1 MAGGNGSPD
10 YGSAENMALGFGVFA
25 IVVVLQR
32 FGKGFI
38 KNSAILI
45 ALVVGYV
52 IAGFM
57 GMLDFSS
64 IKEAS
69 WVSVPMPWQFDV
81 KFSLSA
87 SVSFIILFI
96 YSGLQIIGNGNGV
109 TIACFDRSATDKETS
124 GGIMADAV
132 GSLFAAIFNCLD
144 VDRDLRVKRYLERD
158 ELNYKNVAECI
169 RRIDD
174 DDNRAFKGYEDWVQY
189 VITTF
194 NSEYTTRQVEKIIYG
209 E

>member
-1 MAGGNGSPD
+1 MHKIYALLGGACVGKDTVRKMLLEKHEDLVEATSHTTRPMRATENGSE
-10 YGSAENMALGFGVFA
+10 YY
-25 IVVVLQR
+25 
-32 FGKGFI
+32 FI
-38 KNSAILI
+38 DVDEFRSMYEAGEFVETRTYE
-45 ALVVGYV
+45 VVGDKPGEMETWYYGYTV
-52 IAGFM
+52 EEIDKKLRQGNILMIVDLQGF
-57 GMLDFSS
+57 
-64 IKEAS
+64 KE
-69 WVSVPMPWQFDV
+69 F
-81 KFSLSA
+81 KE
-87 SVSFIILFI
+87 I
-96 YSGLQIIGNGNGV
+96 YEDRCIG
-109 TIACFDRSATDKETS
+109 IY
-124 GGIMADAV
+124 
-132 GSLFAAIFNCLD
+132 LD

>member
-1 MAGGNGSPD
+1 MHKIYALLGGACVGKDTVRKMLLEKHEDLVEATSHTTRPMRATENGSEYYFID
-10 YGSAENMALGFGVFA
+10 VDEFRNMYEAGEFVET
-25 IVVVLQR
+25 R
-32 FGKGFI
+32 TYE
-38 KNSAILI
+38 
-45 ALVVGYV
+45 VVGDKPGEMETWYYGYTV
-52 IAGFM
+52 EEIDKKLAQGNILMIVDLQGF
-57 GMLDFSS
+57 
-64 IKEAS
+64 KE
-69 WVSVPMPWQFDV
+69 F
-81 KFSLSA
+81 KE
-87 SVSFIILFI
+87 I
-96 YSGLQIIGNGNGV
+96 YEDRCIG
-109 TIACFDRSATDKETS
+109 IY
-124 GGIMADAV
+124 
-132 GSLFAAIFNCLD
+132 LD

>member
-1 MAGGNGSPD
+1 MEYKLYALLGGACTGKDTVRKMLLEKHEDLIEATSHTTRPMRATETGNEYYFIDVDEFRNMYEAGEFVETRT
-10 YGSAENMALGFGVFA
+10 YE
-25 IVVVLQR
+25 
-32 FGKGFI
+32 
-38 KNSAILI
+38 
-45 ALVVGYV
+45 VVGDKPGEMETWYYGYTV
-52 IAGFM
+52 DEINTKLVRGNILMIVDLQGF
-57 GMLDFSS
+57 
-64 IKEAS
+64 KE
-69 WVSVPMPWQFDV
+69 F
-81 KFSLSA
+81 KE
-87 SVSFIILFI
+87 I
-96 YSGLQIIGNGNGV
+96 YK
-109 TIACFDRSATDKETS
+109 DRCV
-124 GGIMADAV
+124 GIY
-132 GSLFAAIFNCLD
+132 LD

>member
-1 MAGGNGSPD
+1 MNKIYALLGGACVGKDTVRKMLLEKHEDLVEATSHTTRPMRATENGSEYYFID
-10 YGSAENMALGFGVFA
+10 VDEFRNMYEAGEFVET
-25 IVVVLQR
+25 R
-32 FGKGFI
+32 TYE
-38 KNSAILI
+38 
-45 ALVVGYV
+45 VVGDKPGEMETWYYGYTV
-52 IAGFM
+52 EEIDKKLARGNILMIVDLQGF
-57 GMLDFSS
+57 
-64 IKEAS
+64 KE
-69 WVSVPMPWQFDV
+69 F
-81 KFSLSA
+81 KE
-87 SVSFIILFI
+87 I
-96 YSGLQIIGNGNGV
+96 YEDRCIG
-109 TIACFDRSATDKETS
+109 IY
-124 GGIMADAV
+124 
-132 GSLFAAIFNCLD
+132 LD